1 MCMHARYMHA
11 RYMCAWYMCAWY
23 MCVCATFGALYS
35 QTALGL
41 YLTTTLHIV
50 LTQLIEVHNLTH
62 ILVV

>member
-1 MCMHARYMHA
+1 MTVASVCARACMPGTCVPGA
-11 RYMCAWYMCAWY
+11 CV
-23 MCVCATFGALYS
+23 CVCATFGALYS

-50 LTQLIEVHNLTH
+50 LTQLIAVHNLTH

>member
-1 MCMHARYMHA
+1 MPGA
-11 RYMCAWYMCAWY
+11 
-23 MCVCATFGALYS
+23 CVCATFGALYS

-50 LTQLIEVHNLTH
+50 LTQLIEGHNLTH